1 MKRYPVAGS
10 CFHMN
15 QALILKTLDVN
26 SSYYKVDYYLEEDF
40 CKKYLGRVGIP
51 EDGSSESYSFRLIKL

>member
-40 CKKYLGRVGIP
+40 CKKI
-51 EDGSSESYSFRLIKL
+51 FR